1 MLNFVAWNVK
11 MHIFLKLLKKVFYC
25 LKQTSVAVQ

>member
-1 MLNFVAWNVK
+1 MLNFVAVK